1 MTIPRGSVTTIDV
14 GEYGANLLD
23 RERAVRVREYLDER
37 VGGEHWIELDFAR
50 VVSVTPS
57 FADECFGVLVER
69 LAGEPERPTIRLVN
83 TSADVRAV
91 LRFALAHRLDMARA
105 SA

>member
-1 MTIPRGSVTTIDV
+1 MVTIDV

-23 RERAVRVREYLDER
+23 RERAVRVREYIDER
-37 VGGEHWIELDFAR
+37 IGGQDWVELDFAS

-69 LAGEPERPTIRLVN
+69 LAGEPERATVHLVN
-83 TSADVRAV
+83 TSPDVRAV
-91 LRFALAHRLDMARA
+91 LRFALARRLDLARA